1 MIIKVEKEFIEICK
15 LIIKEAKS
23 IDEWSLYESDDM
35 FQSEHFCGGF
45 DTTENAFCFSY
56 YDNNNEYWFQIDL
69 EEVKKITHGQL
80 ININIRKAE

>member
-45 DTTENAFCFSY
+45 DATENAFCFSY

-80 ININIRKAE
+80 ININIREAE